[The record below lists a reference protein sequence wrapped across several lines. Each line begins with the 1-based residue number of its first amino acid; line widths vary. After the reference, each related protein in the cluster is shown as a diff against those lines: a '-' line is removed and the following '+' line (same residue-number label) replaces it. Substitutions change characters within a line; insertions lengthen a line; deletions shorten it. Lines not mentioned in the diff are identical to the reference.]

1 MSGAQRFLAAV
12 FGQPVVDVRRAPI
25 KGAGDAYAVVL
36 ADGTVMAL
44 GDVERIRNP
53 QHLSR
58 RLAEL
63 GRPPVAKVGA
73 RCVAAVVQTWP
84 DG

>member
-1 MSGAQRFLAAV
+1 VNGARQLLDQI
-12 FGQPVVDVRRAPI
+12 FGQPVVDVRRAPT

-44 GDVERIRNP
+44 GVVERIRNP

-73 RCVAAVVQTWP
+73 RCVAAVVQHWP